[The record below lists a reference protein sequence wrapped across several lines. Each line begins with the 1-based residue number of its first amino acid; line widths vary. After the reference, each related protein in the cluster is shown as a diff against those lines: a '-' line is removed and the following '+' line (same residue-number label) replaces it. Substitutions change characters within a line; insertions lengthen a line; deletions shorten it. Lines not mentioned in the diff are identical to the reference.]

1 MEEDDYEISM
11 NPVTDDDK
19 EKIKMIQELTGCKE
33 IVVMSHYMMHKG
45 DVILTIDSLIEKPVC
60 KGDKFIPPPPKI
72 DNGLTPEQ
80 QEMCLRG
87 RDLQDKVNVVFSVAH
102 SKTRIPQDHEVEEQP
117 SKKALASA
125 AEQVSL
131 SDGVQDVGEKMSQ

>member
-1 MEEDDYEISM
+1 MEDDDYEISM
-11 NPVTDDDK
+11 NPVTDDDM
-19 EKIKMIQELTGCKE
+19 EKIKMIQELTGCRDV
-33 IVVMSHYMMHKG
+33 VVMSHYMMHKG

-102 SKTRIPQDHEVEEQP
+102 SKTRSPQDLEAGESQQ
-117 SKKALASA
+117 KALPVSP
-125 AEQVSL
+125 EQVSL
-131 SDGVQDVGEKMSQ
+131 PGIPQDADGKTSQ

>member
-33 IVVMSHYMMHKG
+33 IMVMSHYMMHKG

-72 DNGLTPEQ
+72 DNGLTPQQ

-87 RDLQDKVNVVFSVAH
+87 RELQDKVNVVFSVAH
-102 SKTRIPQDHEVEEQP
+102 SKTRTPQDHEVAGSQQ
-117 SKKALASA
+117 KAIDSSPA
-125 AEQVSL
+125 QVSL
-131 SDGVQDVGEKMSQ
+131 PGVPQDADEKTSQ

>member
-1 MEEDDYEISM
+1 MEDAIQ
-11 NPVTDDDK
+11 
-19 EKIKMIQELTGCKE
+19 MIQELTGCDE
-33 IVVMSHYMMHKG
+33 DTVRTHYEMNRG

-102 SKTRIPQDHEVEEQP
+102 SKTRTPQDLEAGESQQ
-117 SKKALASA
+117 KALTVSP
-125 AEQVSL
+125 EQVSL
-131 SDGVQDVGEKMSQ
+131 PGIPQDVDERTTQ

>member
-33 IVVMSHYMMHKG
+33 IMVMSHYMMHKG

-72 DNGLTPEQ
+72 DNGLTPQQ

-87 RDLQDKVNVVFSVAH
+87 RELQDKVNVVFSVAH
-102 SKTRIPQDHEVEEQP
+102 SKTRTPQDHEVEESQQ
-117 SKKALASA
+117 KAIDSSPA
-125 AEQVSL
+125 QVSL
-131 SDGVQDVGEKMSQ
+131 PGVPQDADAKTSQ